1 MGKKINILF
10 APSNTA
16 SMPDITLQALNRR
29 PEIQAKGISWGRTM
43 YWSFGENWKIIEVSS
58 LRKHPLKRIAQYI
71 SYKYAIAKG
80 ILWADILMWHWDIDT
95 FEYYLIKLLR
105 KPIFVEWIGSDIR
118 VPEIVSN
125 ENQYY
130 KEAWDNGD
138 WDYKMES
145 RERSNRIQKKFYDLK
160 AMPTVCVEMSLHL
173 NRNFFPTNITFY
185 QRIDIRNYKAAY
197 PSSDSTIPVL
207 VHTPSATG
215 TKGTRYVREAIEQLR
230 EKGFQFEYVEIH
242 NKTRQEALSAIQ
254 QADIFIDQF
263 IVGSYGLATCEAM
276 AMGKPVLCYLMD
288 SVKNLLPAD
297 CPIVNTNL
305 NTLLA
310 TLETYITNA
319 GLRNE
324 TGIRSRAF
332 AEQYHD
338 ADKIAIQLET
348 LYKETLHIR

>member
-29 PEIQAKGISWGRTM
+29 SDINAKGISLGSTM
-43 YWSFGENWKIIEVSS
+43 YWSFGENWKIIELSS
-58 LRKHPLKRIAQYI
+58 LRKHPFKRIGQYL
-71 SYKYAIAKG
+71 SYKFAIAKG

-118 VPEIVSN
+118 VPEIVFR
-125 ENQYY
+125 ENHYY
-130 KEAWDNGD
+130 KDAWENGD

-145 RERSNRIQKKFYDLK
+145 RERSHRIQKKFYQLK
-160 AMPTVCVEMSLHL
+160 AMPTVCVEISLHL
-173 NRNFFPTNITFY
+173 NRTFFPKHITFY
-185 QRIDIRNYKAAY
+185 QRIDIRNYHAAY
-197 PSSDSTIPVL
+197 PSPDTKIPVL

-230 EKGFQFEYVEIH
+230 SKGLQFEYVEIH
-242 NKTRQEALSAIQ
+242 NKTRQEALNAIL

-288 SVKNLLPAD
+288 SVTQLLPAE

-305 NTLLA
+305 DNLLT
-310 TLETYITNA
+310 TLETFISDA
-319 GLRNE
+319 SLRYE
-324 TGIRSRAF
+324 TGKRSRAF

-338 ADKIAIQLET
+338 ADKIAVQLAT
-348 LYKETLHIR
+348 LYKETLHIN